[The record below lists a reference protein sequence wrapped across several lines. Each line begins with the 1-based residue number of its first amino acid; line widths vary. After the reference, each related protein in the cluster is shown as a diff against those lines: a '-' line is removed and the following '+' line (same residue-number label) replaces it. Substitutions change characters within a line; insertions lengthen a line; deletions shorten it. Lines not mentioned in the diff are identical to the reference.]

1 MRGGGALDRHAS
13 QTQTEHSCRTG
24 LPPVCAA
31 HEPNRKRPFPIHT
44 CDISAR
50 AATQSQRDY
59 FLRVFFQ
66 KRKRHLVSP
75 PRATPAPCL
84 PDPLAADKDRTAT
97 GGDLFLFTHLSSHS
111 REGYIYLR
119 SCTPAH
125 AVRGAG
131 GRGVGGSLSVARDFG
146 FGPTGARGREKGA
159 HKVLLIQ
166 ATKRQQDNVEGP
178 RKKEEHRGRDANRNT
193 AFVDGSPA
201 TRRLRAANNARH
213 APRPG
218 PRPRSRAVV
227 CANRRLTYTGPPLCG
242 GSEEG
247 RHSAQTTRRVG
258 IGAPHAHSKQGKE

>member
-1 MRGGGALDRHAS
+1 MNSHCESERVKFHSRTLHPGTLTPSLPTKIARPRGGICSFLPISVLTVERDTFIYDRA
-13 QTQTEHSCRTG
+13 
-24 LPPVCAA
+24 PPHTRCA
-31 HEPNRKRPFPIHT
+31 
-44 CDISAR
+44 
-50 AATQSQRDY
+50 
-59 FLRVFFQ
+59 
-66 KRKRHLVSP
+66 
-75 PRATPAPCL
+75 
-84 PDPLAADKDRTAT
+84 
-97 GGDLFLFTHLSSHS
+97 
-111 REGYIYLR
+111 
-119 SCTPAH
+119 
-125 AVRGAG
+125 AG